1 MKNTK
6 ITFYGSNRLW
16 WLVLAVGIL
25 MVIGGFGYWIWPVVG
40 YAVASMLFGWL
51 LIVAGVVQVC
61 VSAGSDRPRGWGW
74 WLAGGVIDMLIG
86 FSLVRDIPLAE
97 AVFPYFM
104 AFIFI
109 FWGFVELVSA
119 SAAGRR
125 WWWLGIINGL
135 LMLLIGYL
143 FIESGL
149 DNVIFMSSLL
159 VSIAFIYW
167 GFTIAMAAY
176 EMRPGSKKALDA

>member
-1 MKNTK
+1 MKNAK
-6 ITFYGSNRLW
+6 ITFYGNNRLW
-16 WLVLAVGIL
+16 WLILAVGIL
-25 MVIGGFGYWIWPVVG
+25 MVLGGFCYWIWPVIG
-40 YAVASMLFGWL
+40 YAVASVLFGWL

-74 WLAGGVIDMLIG
+74 WLVGGVIDMLIG
-86 FSLVRDIPLAE
+86 FALVRDLPLAE

-109 FWGFVELVSA
+109 YWGFEELVSA
-119 SAAGRR
+119 SSTGRR

-135 LMLLIGYL
+135 LMLVIGYL

-149 DNVIFMSSLL
+149 ANIVFMSSFL

-176 EMRPGSKKALDA
+176 EMRPGSKIVLDA